1 MLKRVFSII
10 LGLCIAPLLLVS
22 CSSED
27 NKPELRYRIAYRVMD
42 DGWVYVFDN
51 QYREG
56 EFDYGSHSETRSSF
70 SFHGINLRHRYSQDY
85 TEVIEIKDA
94 SGKTVTQT
102 VPQSVLILGDSD
114 GQAESGDLDKIAD
127 YLSYQ
132 RDGTYY
138 TTEELLALT
147 PSDLD
152 FSYIDA
158 EMFLE
163 LMGECF
169 AADPIPLGPYVNMPS
184 WALFTE
190 PEYVNDYK
198 LQIGLIGGFGTV
210 ELLMFDVLYRTGEGL
225 TDYVQLHDLVREGA
239 ATDEQVALLELLREI
254 ESGVVASQDLQWQH
268 DTYGEKEVAGVSL
281 ARLYAMLKNI
291 GADNYVNYLVMT
303 Y

>member
-1 MLKRVFSII
+1 V
-10 LGLCIAPLLLVS
+10 V
-22 CSSED
+22 
-27 NKPELRYRIAYRVMD
+27 D
-42 DGWVYVFDN
+42 DGWVYVFVNHYTD
-51 QYREG
+51 ED
-56 EFDYGSHSETRSSF
+56 FDYGSHSETQYPF
-70 SFHGINLRHRYSQDY
+70 SFHGINLRYRYSQDY

-102 VPQSVLILGDSD
+102 VPQRIMILGNSDS
-114 GQAESGDLDKIAD
+114 QVESGDLSKIAD
-127 YLSYQ
+127 YLGYQ

-169 AADPIPLGPYVNMPS
+169 AADPIPLGQYVNMPS

-198 LQIGLIGGFGTV
+198 IQIGLIGGFGTV
-210 ELLMFDVLYRTGEGL
+210 ELLMFDVIYRTGEGL
-225 TDYVQLHDLVREGA
+225 TDYVQLYDLVRDGT
-239 ATDEQVALLELLREI
+239 ATDEQVALLELLQEI
-254 ESGVVASQDLQWQH
+254 ESGVVASQDLQWQYG
-268 DTYGEKEVAGVSL
+268 TYGEKEIAGVSL

-291 GADNYVNYLVMT
+291 GADNYVSYLDMT

>member
-10 LGLCIAPLLLVS
+10 LCVCVISLLLVS

-42 DGWVYVFDN
+42 DGWVYVFAN
-51 QYREG
+51 QYMEG
-56 EFDYGSHSETRSSF
+56 DFDYGSHSETRSSF
-70 SFHGINLRHRYSQDY
+70 TFYGINLRYRYSQDY

-114 GQAESGDLDKIAD
+114 GQAESGDLSKIAD
-127 YLSYQ
+127 YLSYR
-132 RDGTYY
+132 RDGIYY

-147 PSDLD
+147 PSDLN

-158 EMFLE
+158 ELFLE

-169 AADPIPLGPYVNMPS
+169 AADPMPRGPYVSMPT

-198 LQIGLIGGFGTV
+198 IQIGLIGGLGTV
-210 ELLMFDVLYRTGEGL
+210 EMLMFDVLYRTGEGL
-225 TDYVQLHDLVREGA
+225 TDYVQLHDLVRDGT

-254 ESGVVASQDLQWQH
+254 ESGVTASQDLQWQH

-291 GADNYVNYLVMT
+291 GANNYVNYLVMT